1 MANYAKSIDEKS
13 AELLQAY
20 NDAETEDEKRKAKKG
35 IYQFYRKLVKRKEFV
50 SLSATVA
57 DELYKANVEASAYIN
72 SQTPYIYAL
81 NYNYINQNIRKE
93 ALLVKKA
100 KPTSAKTEPRKIR
113 PALTPE
119 ARENQMIALAVDLV
133 EQRLLDGTASSQETT
148 HFLKLGSMK
157 NRLEMEKLQ
166 EENRLLKARTE
177 ALQSAKRVEELYSE
191 AIKAMRRYSGQ
202 GSDDDEY

>member
-1 MANYAKSIDEKS
+1 MAKI
-13 AELLQAY
+13 
-20 NDAETEDEKRKAKKG
+20 
-35 IYQFYRKLVKRKEFV
+35 
-50 SLSATVA
+50 
-57 DELYKANVEASAYIN
+57 
-72 SQTPYIYAL
+72 
-81 NYNYINQNIRKE
+81 
-93 ALLVKKA
+93 KKA
-100 KPTSAKTEPRKIR
+100 DSKNTTRKIR

>member
-1 MANYAKSIDEKS
+1 M
-13 AELLQAY
+13 
-20 NDAETEDEKRKAKKG
+20 
-35 IYQFYRKLVKRKEFV
+35 
-50 SLSATVA
+50 
-57 DELYKANVEASAYIN
+57 
-72 SQTPYIYAL
+72 
-81 NYNYINQNIRKE
+81 
-93 ALLVKKA
+93 KKA
-100 KPTSAKTEPRKIR
+100 KSTNAEPRKIR

-202 GSDDDEY
+202 GNNDDEY

>member
-1 MANYAKSIDEKS
+1 M
-13 AELLQAY
+13 
-20 NDAETEDEKRKAKKG
+20 
-35 IYQFYRKLVKRKEFV
+35 
-50 SLSATVA
+50 
-57 DELYKANVEASAYIN
+57 
-72 SQTPYIYAL
+72 
-81 NYNYINQNIRKE
+81 
-93 ALLVKKA
+93 KKA
-100 KPTSAKTEPRKIR
+100 KTQKLSEPRKIR

-133 EQRLLDGTASSQETT
+133 AQRLLDGTASSQETT

>member
-1 MANYAKSIDEKS
+1 M
-13 AELLQAY
+13 
-20 NDAETEDEKRKAKKG
+20 
-35 IYQFYRKLVKRKEFV
+35 
-50 SLSATVA
+50 
-57 DELYKANVEASAYIN
+57 
-72 SQTPYIYAL
+72 
-81 NYNYINQNIRKE
+81 
-93 ALLVKKA
+93 KKA
-100 KPTSAKTEPRKIR
+100 KPLSTESRKIR

-202 GSDDDEY
+202 GNDDDGY

>member
-1 MANYAKSIDEKS
+1 M
-13 AELLQAY
+13 
-20 NDAETEDEKRKAKKG
+20 
-35 IYQFYRKLVKRKEFV
+35 
-50 SLSATVA
+50 
-57 DELYKANVEASAYIN
+57 
-72 SQTPYIYAL
+72 
-81 NYNYINQNIRKE
+81 
-93 ALLVKKA
+93 KKA
-100 KPTSAKTEPRKIR
+100 KPLSTESRKIR

-119 ARENQMIALAVDLV
+119 ARESQMIALAVDLV

-202 GSDDDEY
+202 GGDDDEY